1 MFLFSFSFADYAKN
15 HPYTPVPNTHSMFKE
30 GLIAGLTIMV
40 RFICLSSS
48 QSFAQTILQGVIL
61 VASFSWLFRRR
72 YYISYWILRR
82 RRRLKAKEKQD
93 GEKENIFDM
102 FVSYSPVDSSWV
114 ETKLLPEMEEKQP
127 RLRVCARE
135 RDFQVS
141 ERNDL
146 QSMTSWKSCMCTIQP
161 FHVGCS
167 LLNLKNENSSQG
179 RRYND

>member
-48 QSFAQTILQGVIL
+48 QSFVQTILQGVIL

-141 ERNDL
+141 EMICN
-146 QSMTSWKSCMCTIQP
+146 QW
-161 FHVGCS
+161 HVGKVVCVTF
-167 LLNLKNENSSQG
+167 NLSIWAVVSEI
-179 RRYND
+179 